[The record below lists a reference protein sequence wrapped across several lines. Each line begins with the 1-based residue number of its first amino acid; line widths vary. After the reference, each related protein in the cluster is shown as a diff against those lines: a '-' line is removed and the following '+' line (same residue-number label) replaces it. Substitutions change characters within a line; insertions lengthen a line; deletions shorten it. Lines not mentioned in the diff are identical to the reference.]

1 MVYYDFSLEPS
12 PEEPDEWSAWAERVG
27 EQQLVVEYR
36 PATPAAAQEGRVRHQ
51 RSRPTL
57 LQSKVNIG
65 FVFSQKH
72 VLGFILRSAKQNN
85 IIRFF
90 FVFRSIKYLTKK
102 RFSLDNIMI

>member
-57 LQSKVNIG
+57 LQSKVNTG
-65 FVFSQKH
+65 FVFSKNMF
-72 VLGFILRSAKQNN
+72 LGSFYDQLSKTTSLD
-85 IIRFF
+85 F
-90 FVFRSIKYLTKK
+90 FVFRSMKYLTKK
-102 RFSLDNIMI
+102 SFLIDNIMI